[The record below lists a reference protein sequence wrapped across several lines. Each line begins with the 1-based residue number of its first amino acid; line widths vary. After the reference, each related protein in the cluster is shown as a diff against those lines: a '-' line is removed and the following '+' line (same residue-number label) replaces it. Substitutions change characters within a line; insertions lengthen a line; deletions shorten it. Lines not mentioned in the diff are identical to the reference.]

1 MWTRAWI
8 GLGGVTVAAI
18 ITAARCARPASED
31 APGHAATGRPA
42 APTPGSPPDLPDLLA
57 TGASDGLA
65 PSGILAERAL
75 TSAEV
80 QALEQGLQRQ
90 QADGLGRR
98 QCREL
103 GPAACPELTAQWTR
117 CLDGEAAAC
126 RALAARAA
134 QPPRH
139 GPTERF
145 ALALACRHGDAD
157 ACASSQR
164 LNAWW
169 SQASDRL
176 GAIEDGA
183 PTAAIEVDAACARG
197 DVDACGI
204 VHHWTAEGQ
213 PFDPEVAW
221 RACRGG
227 VARACRDLA
236 RAAPDPSTAVR
247 ALEVGCDHGS
257 VPTCQA
263 LYSVLVGDGLCSRPP
278 VPPDPADRLGRI
290 PCPPPDRARAAAIAA
305 WLERLTGQ
313 PFAYQPV
320 PPPEVEVELEP

>member
-1 MWTRAWI
+1 MQPRTWI
-8 GLGGVTVAAI
+8 LLGGVLVASAVV
-18 ITAARCARPASED
+18 ASRFARPAPTSRRD
-31 APGHAATGRPA
+31 QPPRARAGPPPPAT
-42 APTPGSPPDLPDLLA
+42 PPEGPDLLA
-57 TGASDGLA
+57 LGQLEPAGS
-65 PSGILAERAL
+65 SGILADRAL

-98 QCREL
+98 QCLEL
-103 GPAACPELTAQWTR
+103 GPAVCPELTAQWTG

-139 GPTERF
+139 GPTARF
-145 ALALACRHGDAD
+145 ALAMACRHGDAD

-183 PTAAIEVDAACARG
+183 PTAAMEVDAACARG

-305 WLERLTGQ
+305 RIERLTGQ